1 MLTGQLP
8 FTADSSLSM
17 MYAQVNTPPRPTG
30 QLRPD
35 TPQDLHDAIMRMLE
49 KSRENRFP
57 TLKDL
62 VTTLSGRQP
71 VGEDTAR
78 SHIGLLAKRRSGPSA
93 PGVRMTPHSPIPTAR
108 SRESIAM
115 RTPGSVDINDS
126 RATPRP
132 QPIAEPRRFPY
143 LIAGG
148 TLALVAALAFFLRRK
163 PAPVAPPPVT
173 RPVADTRRED
183 SLLIAARGA
192 AAYARQRAVAAGAG
206 ARALHTGDSVQAIA
220 DSLIAQGRKAEA
232 AVLLT
237 SAVSLWANAE
247 ERSGTTARTAI
258 SNAAANKPPTHAT
271 APAPAPELTDSQ
283 TVVGFYSELRR
294 AIESRQLGEVRRLLP
309 NMTTDEERNW
319 RSMFEDRNLE
329 NIVANY
335 AILKVTRNGETAYA
349 RVSYELS
356 LTKRG
361 KTDSRE
367 HTQLTTLTL
376 GPQGWRQ
383 IRAEDVK

>member
-1 MLTGQLP
+1 
-8 FTADSSLSM
+8 
-17 MYAQVNTPPRPTG
+17 
-30 QLRPD
+30 
-35 TPQDLHDAIMRMLE
+35 
-49 KSRENRFP
+49 
-57 TLKDL
+57 
-62 VTTLSGRQP
+62 
-71 VGEDTAR
+71 
-78 SHIGLLAKRRSGPSA
+78 
-93 PGVRMTPHSPIPTAR
+93 
-108 SRESIAM
+108 
-115 RTPGSVDINDS
+115 VDINDS

-148 TLALVAALAFFLRRK
+148 TLALVAALAFFLRPK
-163 PAPVAPPPVT
+163 PTPVAPPPVKP
-173 RPVADTRRED
+173 PVADTRRED

-206 ARALHTGDSVQAIA
+206 ARALRTGDSLQAIA

-247 ERSGTTARTAI
+247 ERSGTTARAA
-258 SNAAANKPPTHAT
+258 SNAAKQPPARTAT
-271 APAPAPELTDSQ
+271 PAPVRPSTAAVSTASAPPPAAAPELTDSQ

-309 NMTTDEERNW
+309 NMTTDEERSW

-329 NIVANY
+329 SIVATY

-367 HTQLTTLTL
+367 RTQLTTLTL